1 MSALFPSVMNRSF
14 GALLGILV
22 LVIGGWVTYRRYES
36 NQLSPFRMWDNRAGA
51 TFFFF
56 DSEANHDMGKRF
68 RCRSVEGDVQLCE
81 IETGIAGR
89 MRLALDNSGRAM
101 IVQWQVADSSLRMV
115 EEARKMAAEWSLV
128 ESHHSQR
135 KGVNGSSRTR
145 WVSLDSAWSASMS
158 DDFSNTASPRSIEI
172 VDERRLKRVEDGSA
186 PTLLRLAQT
195 GYIDA
200 DELDAAVARAPDAM
214 AAAASALGAHGR
226 ALAAAATS
234 LPRCAFQPGD
244 SVVAGNDLRSE
255 YGTDNAELLEQ
266 AMAQAYPGL
275 RLLLA
280 HRAYLVNAA
289 GAAEEIRVLPPT
301 IDGDA
306 FAFAVNFPHRAEAV
320 DRRLLT
326 FGDTAGQCRASAEII
341 VARHDFATGQVM
353 DVRRADADEDALA
366 SQVKT
371 LDFARADD
379 ASPVLVVKYTATYG
393 TATWIGE
400 VDWDAALAPVGN
412 APHVTRRLPN
422 ALGWK
427 NSELHETAGIA
438 MVEKTSPAGLH
449 MLMAYTTAEP
459 PTRFILPLGPRG
471 LPSGWMLLDLLQ

>member
-1 MSALFPSVMNRSF
+1 MSRS
-14 GALLGILV
+14 ASAVLGILV
-22 LVIGGWVTYRRYES
+22 LAAGGWVSYRRYES
-36 NQLSPFRMWDNRAGA
+36 NLLSPFRMWDNRAGA
-51 TFFFF
+51 PFAFF
-56 DSEANHDMGKRF
+56 DSESNHDIHKRF
-68 RCRSVEGDVQLCE
+68 HCKSVEGEVQLCDVDM
-81 IETGIAGR
+81 GAPGF

-101 IVQWQVADSSLRMV
+101 IVEWRIADSSLKVV
-115 EEARKMAAEWSLV
+115 EQARQLAAEWSLV
-128 ESHHSQR
+128 ESRHSQR
-135 KGVNGSSRTR
+135 KGVNGSTSTR
-145 WVSLDSAWSASMS
+145 WVTTDSAWSASMS
-158 DDFSNTASPRSIEI
+158 DDMANTANPRWVVL
-172 VDERRLKRVEDGSA
+172 VDERRLKRAVDASA
-186 PTLLRLAQT
+186 STLLRLAQT

-226 ALAAAATS
+226 ALAVAAAS
-234 LPRCAFQPGD
+234 LPRCDFQPGD
-244 SVVAGNDLRSE
+244 TVVAGNDLRPE
-255 YGTDNAELLEQ
+255 YGTDNAALLEQ

-289 GAAEEIRVLPPT
+289 GAAEEIRVLAPA

-306 FAFAVNFPHRAEAV
+306 FAFAVNFPQRAEAV

-341 VARHDFATGQVM
+341 VARRDSATGQVM
-353 DVRRADADEDALA
+353 DVRRGDADEDAMA

-371 LDFARADD
+371 LDFARDDD
-379 ASPVLVVKYTATYG
+379 ASPLLVVKYTATYG
-393 TATWIGE
+393 TAKWIGE
-400 VDWDAALAPVGN
+400 VDWDAVVAPVGDV
-412 APHVTRRLPN
+412 PRVTRRLPN

-427 NSELHETAGIA
+427 DNEQHETAGIA

-449 MLMAYTTAEP
+449 MLMAYTTAES

-471 LPSGWMLLDLLQ
+471 VPSGWMLLDLLQ